1 MPSPSFLQDPNSL
14 GLFNMKQR
22 FTYLDLKVIKNE
34 LQEQILNYRLQNI
47 YDLAASSRQF
57 LFKFQVPTSKKNV
70 FVDPGF
76 RIHLTEYSRS
86 TAAAPS
92 GFVAKLRKH
101 LKTRRLTKLSIAPAD
116 RTLVLSFS
124 DDHAYHLVIEYFA
137 GGNLLLLNNDHKILA
152 LQRVVSATDSHSRC
166 AVGEIYDISSILNSP
181 DGASE
186 SPIDLALLKDIL
198 HGKQIPTS
206 QNQNE
211 GTFGTSNELSN
222 KKKEKNNLK
231 RLLSMKL
238 PTIAVGV
245 LENCLTEVSVN
256 PSLSSTKFNTL
267 SEDDLHNILEAVNKA
282 QKTCAELVNRAT
294 VPGYIVAHKKKEQ
307 QPVVELTTYAPD
319 QKINDD
325 LVYEDFVPFKPTIS
339 EKDGEVQIIETAS
352 YNEAVDKYFSVLEAT
367 KLSQRFSNQELS
379 ALRKL
384 EAAKSEKQKRV
395 SGLTQVKE
403 KNEILGTALQLNA
416 ERVEEACDAVKVLIN
431 QGMDW
436 TDIEKLIKVE
446 KSRGNPV
453 ANMIAQPLNLQKNRI
468 TLILPDPNATEQ
480 ESDSDSDLDLSDNS
494 EDESDSGRES
504 TPAVQT
510 VKAEVDLNLTAWAN
524 SRKYFEI
531 RKSAVAKQERT
542 VAQADAAY
550 KRAEKKIQHDLKKSL
565 EKDKGRQ
572 TDLQWVR
579 NPFWFEKFYWFPT
592 SDGYLCISGRDAVQN
607 ELLLQR
613 YFQKNDIL
621 VHSEVEGSSI
631 VIIKNYSDKHMV
643 PPSTLTQAG
652 IFAVASSQ
660 KAWDAKLI
668 TSAWWATRDQ
678 IPLLSAQGEPITAD
692 FLVVNGEGKHFLPA
706 VQLDMGLGFL
716 WLIADESKDKYPRN
730 KAQSLNR
737 GDGGSSVVVH
747 SGSGSDEDSD
757 EEFPD
762 TQVLSDDEDFP
773 DTQVDFDDED
783 ADEDDDIPVK
793 HENISTDQRDTI
805 SSVTEDLSSE
815 DEADEENADLPLPQ
829 EHAEDN
835 ISDDDFQE
843 EDVEEGQD
851 IENGVSN
858 DGEGDEQKEDDEK
871 EGATDH
877 VSEIEAAL
885 SALQTGRRK
894 VRDTTP
900 PKESKNKK
908 NKKEPKLKGLD
919 KAKSKKEEAAKK
931 KHDNEIKR
939 REKAKQAKA
948 EQLKRVLNDEG
959 NEALEAEMSKYPL
972 DVLQPKLVPRDEPL
986 AAVPVFG
993 PWQSLQKLKYKVK
1006 IQPGA
1011 NKKGKAVK
1019 DIMHSLQNLRTD
1031 KNGLDPDYPWATE
1044 VNHLRGLK
1052 ETSVILCIAVGKV
1065 KISIPGTG
1073 NGAGPKKGGKDS
1085 GKGGKGKKR

>member
-1 MPSPSFLQDPNSL
+1 
-14 GLFNMKQR
+14 MKQR

-57 LFKFQVPTSKKNV
+57 LFKFQVPTSKKSV

-152 LQRVVSATDSHSRC
+152 LQRVVSETNSHSRC
-166 AVGEIYDISSILNSP
+166 AVGETYDISSILNSS
-181 DGASE
+181 DATLE
-186 SPIDLALLKDIL
+186 SPIDLATLKDIL
-198 HGKQIPTS
+198 YGKQTPTTQS
-206 QNQNE
+206 QTE
-211 GTFGTSNELSN
+211 TTFGTSNEPSN

-245 LENCLTEVSVN
+245 LEDCLTQVDVN
-256 PSLSSTKFNTL
+256 PSLSSSKFNTL
-267 SEDDLHNILEAVNKA
+267 SEEDLQNILEAVHRA
-282 QKTCAELVNRAT
+282 QKECSELVNQPT
-294 VPGYIVAHKKKEQ
+294 IPGYIVAHKKKEQ
-307 QPVVELTTYAPD
+307 QPLVELTTYAPD

-325 LVYEDFVPFKPTIS
+325 LVYEDFVPFKPKLS
-339 EKDGEVQIIETAS
+339 GKDSAVQIIETAS

-379 ALRKL
+379 AFRKL

-395 SGLTQVKE
+395 SGLNQVKE

-416 ERVEEACDAVKVLIN
+416 ERVEEACDAVKVLVN

-468 TLILPDPNATEQ
+468 TLILPDPNAAEE
-480 ESDSDSDLDLSDNS
+480 ESDSDSDLDLSDSSDNES
-494 EDESDSGRES
+494 ESDRES
-504 TPAVQT
+504 TPAAQT
-510 VKAEVDLNLTAWAN
+510 VKVEVDLNLTAWAN

-592 SDGYLCISGRDAVQN
+592 SDGYLCIAGRDAVQN

-631 VIIKNYSDKHMV
+631 VIIKNYTDKPLV

-652 IFAVASSQ
+652 TFAVASSQ

-678 IPLLSAQGEPITAD
+678 IPLISVQGEPITAD
-692 FLVVNGEGKHFLPA
+692 FLVVTGEGKHFLPA

-716 WLIADESKDKYPRN
+716 WLISDESRDKYPKS
-730 KAQSLNR
+730 KAQSLNQ
-737 GDGGSSVVVH
+737 GGESLLPAADS
-747 SGSGSDEDSD
+747 DSD

-773 DTQVDFDDED
+773 DTQVDSDFD
-783 ADEDDDIPVK
+783 DDDINVEDEDNNSK
-793 HENISTDQRDTI
+793 HISAVEDATYDEEAGEHFLSGKQAEEDVTDEDHNREDATEEE
-805 SSVTEDLSSE
+805 SATEDQSE
-815 DEADEENADLPLPQ
+815 DENEEEQSENEEEQ
-829 EHAEDN
+829 KDN
-835 ISDDDFQE
+835 E
-843 EDVEEGQD
+843 ED
-851 IENGVSN
+851 
-858 DGEGDEQKEDDEK
+858 
-871 EGATDH
+871 GAVDH

-894 VRDTTP
+894 GRDTTP
-900 PKESKNKK
+900 PKETKAKK
-908 NKKEPKLKGLD
+908 NKKEPKVKGLD
-919 KAKSKKEEAAKK
+919 KAKAKKEEAAKK
-931 KHDNEIKR
+931 KHDAEIKR

-972 DVLQPKLVPRDEPL
+972 DVLQPKLVPGDEPM

-1019 DIMHSLQNLRTD
+1019 DIMHSLQNLKTD
-1031 KNGLDPDYPWATE
+1031 KNGRDPDYPWSTE

-1052 ETSVILCIAVGKV
+1052 DTSVILCIAVGKV

-1073 NGAGPKKGGKDS
+1073 NGAAAKKGGKDS
-1085 GKGGKGKKR
+1085 GKGGKGKRR